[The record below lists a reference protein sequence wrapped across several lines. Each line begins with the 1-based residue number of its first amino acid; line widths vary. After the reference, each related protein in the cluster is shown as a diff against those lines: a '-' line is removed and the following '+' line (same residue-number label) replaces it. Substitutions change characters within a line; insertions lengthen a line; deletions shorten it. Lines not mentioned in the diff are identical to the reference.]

1 MSQNYS
7 ICIIDDDE
15 VYKFFI
21 KRILKIKQLAEKVIT
36 FPDGEEAYSFINE
49 NKNNPEELP
58 DLIFLD
64 INMPIMDGFQFME
77 EYTKL
82 RPEIDKKIN
91 IYMVTSSIDPI
102 DLENS
107 KKYAEI
113 TAFITKPIKAEEL
126 QEIISVLKK

>member
-36 FPDGEEAYSFINE
+36 FPDGEEAYNFISE

-102 DLENS
+102 DLKKS

-126 QEIISVLKK
+126 QKIINVLNK